1 MDRMDETLTPL
12 RSFILPGGHPVVSH
26 IHIARCVCR
35 RAERLIVSL
44 LQTEANDESL
54 MVKYINRLS
63 DYLFTLSRS
72 VAHDLQAT
80 EIPWQPRI

>member
-1 MDRMDETLTPL
+1 
-12 RSFILPGGHPVVSH
+12 
-26 IHIARCVCR
+26 
-35 RAERLIVSL
+35 L
-44 LQTEANDESL
+44 LQSEAEEESL

-72 VAHDLQAT
+72 VAHDLKAT